1 MMQTPVRSLFLA
13 VLIALA
19 LPSALA
25 AQADSAATEQS
36 ESSCT
41 ACAEWNTP
49 QRPFQIFGNTY
60 YVGPRGLGAVL
71 VTSAEGHVLI
81 DGALPESVPL
91 IAENIRELGFRVEDV
106 RLILNSHA
114 HFDHA
119 GGIAALQQAS
129 GAEVAASPSSRRVLE
144 RGSAGR
150 DDPQFGELASF
161 PPVDDVREI
170 TDGETLQVGPL
181 ALTAHF
187 TPGHTPGGTTWSWR
201 SCEGERCLDLVYA
214 DSQTPVSS
222 DGFEFTRSRH
232 YPNAIADFERSHAVL
247 ERLPCDILVTTHPGA
262 SRLWERLE
270 AREQGAPD
278 ALIDP
283 AACRRYAAEARTML
297 ERRVARERAAY

>member
-1 MMQTPVRSLFLA
+1 MRPLLL

-19 LPSALA
+19 LPSALT

-36 ESSCT
+36 EPSCT
-41 ACAEWNTP
+41 ACAEWNAP
-49 QRPFQIFGNTY
+49 QRPFQIYGNTY

-71 VTSAEGHVLI
+71 VTSPDGHVLI
-81 DGALPESVPL
+81 DGALPESAPL
-91 IAENIRELGFRVEDV
+91 IAENIRELGFRVEDI

-119 GGIAALQQAS
+119 GGIAALQQVS
-129 GAEVAASPSSRRVLE
+129 GAEVAASPSSRRVIE
-144 RGSAGR
+144 RGRSGR

-161 PPVDDVREI
+161 PSVDDIREI

-201 SCEGERCLDLVYA
+201 SCEGQRCLDLVYA
-214 DSQTPVSS
+214 DSQTPVSAES
-222 DGFEFTRSRH
+222 FEFTRSRY
-232 YPNAIADFERSHAVL
+232 YPNAISDFERSHSVL

-270 AREQGAPD
+270 AREQGTPD

-283 AACRRYAAEARTML
+283 DACRRYAAAARTML